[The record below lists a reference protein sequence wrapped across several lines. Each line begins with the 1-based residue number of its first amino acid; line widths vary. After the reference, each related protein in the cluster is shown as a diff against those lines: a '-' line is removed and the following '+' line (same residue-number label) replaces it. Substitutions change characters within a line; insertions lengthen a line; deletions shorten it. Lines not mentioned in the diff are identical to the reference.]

1 MHLLRKMIP
10 AGFKPAVL
18 KAEQLINDVTKVT
31 SLLKKAA
38 SRAEKNKPLL
48 KEVWD
53 GLTTL
58 FRLLN
63 AYISG
68 RYRDIPWQT
77 LIFALGAVIY
87 FVNPFDLIPD
97 PIPFFGFIDDSSII
111 GFVIYSISRDIQK
124 FQEWEKNNT
133 TGI

>member
-63 AYISG
+63 EYISG
-68 RYRDIPWQT
+68 R
-77 LIFALGAVIY
+77 
-87 FVNPFDLIPD
+87 
-97 PIPFFGFIDDSSII
+97 
-111 GFVIYSISRDIQK
+111 
-124 FQEWEKNNT
+124 
-133 TGI
+133 